1 MKNEFKYKARRV
13 VAAIILLVIF
23 MTFTISVLIKGIDN
37 EIARRDKILEEH
49 KVIWE
54 VTEWIMDMV

>member
-13 VAAIILLVIF
+13 IAAIILLVIF

-37 EIARRDKILEEH
+37 EIVRRDKILEEH

-54 VTEWIMDMV
+54 VTE